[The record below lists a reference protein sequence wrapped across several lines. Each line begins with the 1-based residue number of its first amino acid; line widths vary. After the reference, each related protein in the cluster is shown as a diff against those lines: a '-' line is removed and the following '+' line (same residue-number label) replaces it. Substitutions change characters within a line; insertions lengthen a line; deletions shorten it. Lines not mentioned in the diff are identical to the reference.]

1 MAEDAPA
8 AKKPRTEAA
17 ECDGETGNHRG
28 KIAIVTGITG
38 QVKRGRDAESAA
50 HSSPAVVVSCG
61 SCVVLGREGMEEG
74 ETR

>member
-28 KIAIVTGITG
+28 RIAIVTGITG
-38 QVKRGRDAESAA
+38 QVKRGRGADER
-50 HSSPAVVVSCG
+50 HV
-61 SCVVLGREGMEEG
+61 
-74 ETR
+74 